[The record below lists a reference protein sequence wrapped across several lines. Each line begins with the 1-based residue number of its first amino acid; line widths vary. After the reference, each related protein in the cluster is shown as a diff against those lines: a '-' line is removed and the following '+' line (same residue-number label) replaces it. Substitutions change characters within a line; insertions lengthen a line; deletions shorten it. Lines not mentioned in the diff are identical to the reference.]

1 MTKEDEIKVSFSISV
16 TRTYSLDEIEGFN
29 EISSLVSDD
38 LKTTLLQMIQI
49 AAIEAINDGKGSF
62 KILE

>member
-1 MTKEDEIKVSFSISV
+1 MTKEGEIKVSFSISV

>member
-1 MTKEDEIKVSFSISV
+1 MTKDDEIRVSFSISV
-16 TRTYSLDEIEGFN
+16 TRTYSLNEINGFN
-29 EISSLVSDD
+29 EISPLVSDN

-49 AAIEAINDGKGSF
+49 DTIEAINGGRGTF